1 MKSLLNN
8 KGNTLLNV
16 MITTVVL
23 VTVGMA
29 IVSASIGGAKRTEV
43 RETDINI
50 TYDALKV
57 VDRVTAELS
66 TKLSD
71 PTNVDYALAN
81 SNFLYNLNNKL
92 GLETLNSVTDL
103 FMNESNSDTYLESI
117 ECINLIDIT
126 DGNITSIGSDSCV
139 GNVSSLYPTAPFDL
153 DRNLFTRVYDIV
165 VVTNTPDDQEGF
177 VQRTAIKRVILSP
190 IPSFLK
196 YAVGAGE
203 TLHLNGSPSIVG
215 NLYVNDLLIQ
225 KDAEYTTQS
234 QALNVIDTPYPSIYG
249 DLFTNINTANYTS
262 LKELVYPSTPDSE
275 IKFYKEDA
283 PELYH
288 DSQFVDIDF
297 NETIAEKGE
306 AMLAANDLSSG
317 DYSGTLAERIASKFG
332 LGSVLPVDDIV
343 EDILGNITD
352 ILDEIDL
359 TDADLFR
366 DDGSLTQ
373 IRHIGDVVV
382 LALDTP
388 MNLTDVVVNGDI
400 TIITD
405 QPVSIDNII
414 STGNVSL
421 VNISNTLEITGDIIT
436 TGSFSIEAQEQLNI
450 AGNIYSEGNA
460 FIKSLDS
467 TIDLRG
473 DMVVRNGELIISGND
488 NETSRGEAEND
499 TILFDSVIYVEKTAE
514 ISNLNI
520 KGGYEI
526 PGDETSKRKKLI
538 LLSGD
543 DLLLTR
549 MNEFRNFSDSRETE
563 GQLLPFDEDIEPLQ
577 AFFYTDTNAVLY
589 GVGSQFFIEGGIF
602 SKGDL
607 EINAIRGEVVS
618 LDKLNPTS
626 SNINQEDHYSRFNVD
641 YDQSV
646 LTDNI
651 DFLPKVDRLSM
662 YSSDLIVR

>member
-1 MKSLLNN
+1 
-8 KGNTLLNV
+8 